1 MSTFKILNN
10 CLVRVVFNGVS
21 LFNAGEFKEVIV
33 FPIHKI
39 SHIKKVN
46 KLIAIE
52 LDSGSVCNLQ
62 HTTLEEANS
71 QFEILKGA
79 LSGPTSVPVRD
90 GPAPDV
96 WAMEELK

>member
-10 CLVRVVFNGVS
+10 RYVRVVFNGLS
-21 LFNAGEFKEVIV
+21 LFDSSEFKEVIV

-62 HTTLEEANS
+62 HTTPEEANI
-71 QFEILKGA
+71 QFEILNGA
-79 LSGPTSVPVRD
+79 LSDPTSVPVSN
-90 GPAPDV
+90 GPAPDA